1 MSDFILNH
9 ESTIRLTAFL
19 SIFAIMALWEIAS
32 PCRKLRFTRG
42 QRWVGNIG
50 IVILNTLLLRLLFP
64 AAAVGMAAFTTQ
76 AGWGILNETSLPLWL
91 SIIIA
96 VVIMDMVIYL
106 QHVMVH
112 AVPMLWRLHR
122 VHHADPDYDLTTG
135 ARFHPIEI
143 ILSML
148 IKIATIAA
156 LGPPVIAVVIFEVV
170 LNAMAMFNHANI
182 SLPPRLDRVLR
193 WIIVTPDMHRVH
205 HSVEPEE
212 TNSNFGFNLSLWDRL
227 MGTYRQQPRLGH
239 QGMDIGII
247 SLGDPKITTRL
258 TGMLMIPFIKVKDV
272 YSINNRQWK
281 REQNPGDAQT

>member
-1 MSDFILNH
+1 MSEFILDN
-9 ESTIRLTAFL
+9 ESSIRLTAFF

-32 PCRKLRFTRG
+32 PCRKLRFTRA
-42 QRWVGNIG
+42 QRWLSNIG

-76 AGWGILNETSLPLWL
+76 AGWGILNEYPLPPWL

-148 IKIATIAA
+148 IKIATVAA
-156 LGPPVIAVVIFEVV
+156 LGPPVVAVVIFEVV
-170 LNAMAMFNHANI
+170 LNGMAMFNHANI
-182 SLPPRLDRVLR
+182 SLPPRLDKLLR
-193 WIIVTPDMHRVH
+193 WIVVTPDMHRVH

-227 MGTYRQQPRLGH
+227 MGTYRQQPRLGQ
-239 QGMDIGII
+239 QGVDIGII
-247 SLGDPKITTRL
+247 SLRDPKITTRL
-258 TGMLMIPFIKVKDV
+258 TGMLMIPFLQVKDV
-272 YSINNRQWK
+272 YSINNRSWK
-281 REQNPGDAQT
+281 REQNPGDAKS